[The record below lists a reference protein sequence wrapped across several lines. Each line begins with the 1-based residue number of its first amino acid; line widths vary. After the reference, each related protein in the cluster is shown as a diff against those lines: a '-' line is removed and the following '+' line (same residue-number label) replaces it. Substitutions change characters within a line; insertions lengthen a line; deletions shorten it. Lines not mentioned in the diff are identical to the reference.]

1 MSKHES
7 TGEHD
12 DTIHRV
18 NEKADDISSKFVKQ
32 KALRSLMDQGFV
44 MIDFVRDYASGRY
57 REIPYWAVSAAA
69 LSLLYVFSPI
79 DLVPDFII
87 GAGFLDDAAVVAF
100 ALRLIEK
107 ELGRYQEW
115 KSQQVAQPGP
125 APAGKGKV
133 VDV

>member
-1 MSKHES
+1 MSKPEA
-7 TGEHD
+7 TGHHD

-18 NEKADDISSKFVKQ
+18 NDKADDIGSKFTKQ
-32 KALRSLMDQGFV
+32 RALRSLMDQGLV

-69 LSLLYVFSPI
+69 LALLYVLSPI

-100 ALRLIEK
+100 SLRLIEK
-107 ELGRYQEW
+107 ELERYKEW
-115 KSQQVAQPGP
+115 KAKQEAKPQ
-125 APAGKGKV
+125 PAGQGKV